1 MGYEQQS
8 VPTKGIFISSESP
21 RNLRQGA
28 EVNRDHFYVYSS
40 MVSIYIQEEIVSL
53 EPCTETADE
62 VLVTDHEEETHNL
75 SPPKALFLPSPN
87 HPLHILV
94 RHP

>member
-1 MGYEQQS
+1 MNNKQYLRKAFS
-8 VPTKGIFISSESP
+8 FHLKVPEILDKALRLIVIISMCTVAWY
-21 RNLRQGA
+21 L
-28 EVNRDHFYVYSS
+28 YV
-40 MVSIYIQEEIVSL
+40 QEEIVSL